1 MDEENKAPEG
11 ESAKKNAASAEET
24 EENKNSAQNTQ
35 ETDESTKKIICAL
48 GYLFGIL
55 FFLPLVL
62 YPQDDFARFHANQ
75 ALAVLIV
82 TVAGEVVFGI
92 LCAFLPILGILCG
105 VFGLAMFI
113 ACIYAVVGAAKGEKW
128 NIPLIEKIRILK

>member
-1 MDEENKAPEG
+1 MDEEKKTPE
-11 ESAKKNAASAEET
+11 EDRTEKSTASPEEK
-24 EENKNSAQNTQ
+24 EENKNSVQNTQ
-35 ETDESTKKIICAL
+35 ISDESTKKIICAL

-62 YPQDDFARFHANQ
+62 YPQDDFARFHANR

>member
-1 MDEENKAPEG
+1 MDEEKKTPE
-11 ESAKKNAASAEET
+11 EERT
-24 EENKNSAQNTQ
+24 EKSTATPEEKEENKNSVQNTQ
-35 ETDESTKKIICAL
+35 ISDEGTKMIICAL

>member
-1 MDEENKAPEG
+1 MDEEKKTPEEERTEKSTASPG
-11 ESAKKNAASAEET
+11 EK
-24 EENKNSAQNTQ
+24 EENKNSVQNTQ
-35 ETDESTKKIICAL
+35 ISDESTKKIICAF

>member
-1 MDEENKAPEG
+1 MDEEKKTPE
-11 ESAKKNAASAEET
+11 EDRTEKSTASPEEK
-24 EENKNSAQNTQ
+24 EENKNSVQNTQ
-35 ETDESTKKIICAL
+35 ISDESTKKIICAL

-105 VFGLAMFI
+105 VFGLVMFI

>member
-1 MDEENKAPEG
+1 M
-11 ESAKKNAASAEET
+11 
-24 EENKNSAQNTQ
+24 QNTQ
-35 ETDESTKKIICAL
+35 ISDESTKKIICAF

>member
-1 MDEENKAPEG
+1 MDEEKKTPE
-11 ESAKKNAASAEET
+11 EERTEKSTASPEEK
-24 EENKNSAQNTQ
+24 EENKNSVQNTQ
-35 ETDESTKKIICAL
+35 ISDESTKKIICAL

-62 YPQDDFARFHANQ
+62 YPEDDFARFHANQ

-105 VFGLAMFI
+105 VFGLVMFI

>member
-1 MDEENKAPEG
+1 M
-11 ESAKKNAASAEET
+11 
-24 EENKNSAQNTQ
+24 QNTQ
-35 ETDESTKKIICAL
+35 ISDESTKKIICAL

-55 FFLPLVL
+55 FFLPLVM

-105 VFGLAMFI
+105 VFGLVMFI

>member
-1 MDEENKAPEG
+1 MDEEKKTPE
-11 ESAKKNAASAEET
+11 EERTEKSTASPEEK
-24 EENKNSAQNTQ
+24 EENKNSVQNTQ
-35 ETDESTKKIICAL
+35 ISDESTKKIICAF

-62 YPQDDFARFHANQ
+62 YPQDDFACFHANQ

>member
-1 MDEENKAPEG
+1 MDEEKKTPE
-11 ESAKKNAASAEET
+11 EERTEKSTASPEEK
-24 EENKNSAQNTQ
+24 EENKNSVQNTQ
-35 ETDESTKKIICAL
+35 ISDESTKKIICAF

-105 VFGLAMFI
+105 VFGLVMFI

>member
-1 MDEENKAPEG
+1 MDEEKKTPEEARTEKSTASPEG
-11 ESAKKNAASAEET
+11 K
-24 EENKNSAQNTQ
+24 EENKNSVQNTQ
-35 ETDESTKKIICAL
+35 ISDESTKKIICAL

-92 LCAFLPILGILCG
+92 LCAFFPILGILCG

>member
-1 MDEENKAPEG
+1 MDEEKKTPE
-11 ESAKKNAASAEET
+11 EDRTEKSTASPEEK
-24 EENKNSAQNTQ
+24 EENKNSVQNTQ
-35 ETDESTKKIICAL
+35 ISDESTKKIICAL

-62 YPQDDFARFHANQ
+62 YPKDDFARFHANQ

>member
-1 MDEENKAPEG
+1 MDEEKKTPE
-11 ESAKKNAASAEET
+11 EERTETSTASPAEK
-24 EENKNSAQNTQ
+24 EENKNSVQNTQ
-35 ETDESTKKIICAL
+35 ISDESTKKIICAF